1 MPSCAAAQTALQKF
15 FLLHAQPHSIFLL
28 FPHSH
33 THIETLSH
41 THTHTDKRTR
51 AFFLFLFFSCAL
63 VVVVVVGSAV
73 LQFGLNFC
81 CAFGALRS
89 WRLDLVETRV
99 SVRAIA
105 HFHIFHFPLGH
116 LPNRSYAS
124 SHCAAPPPP
133 SARASFSSFFSHA
146 SSLYPLQLI
155 TCVLPIDKE
164 SNELSEQFSSLTNT
178 EVN

>member
-33 THIETLSH
+33 TDTHTETLSH
-41 THTHTDKRTR
+41 THTYKRTR

-124 SHCAAPPPP
+124 SHRAAPPSLRSPTSTRPP
-133 SARASFSSFFSHA
+133 PP
-146 SSLYPLQLI
+146 LYLLQLI
-155 TCVLPIDKE
+155 TRVLPSDKE
-164 SNELSEQFSSLTNT
+164 SNELSEQFSS
-178 EVN
+178 